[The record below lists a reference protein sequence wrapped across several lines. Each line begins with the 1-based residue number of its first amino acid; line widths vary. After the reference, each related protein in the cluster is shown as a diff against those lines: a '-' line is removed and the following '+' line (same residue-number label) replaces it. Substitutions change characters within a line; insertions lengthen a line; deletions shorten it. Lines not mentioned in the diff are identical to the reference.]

1 MIKGIIELLNTGDH
15 YGVSETIDIAKG
27 KYAIP
32 YTFRYIGKNIKR
44 RLWPTRKSK

>member
-1 MIKGIIELLNTGDH
+1 MIKNLIDLLQTNNF
-15 YGVSETIDIAKG
+15 YGQSKAIDIAKG

-32 YTFRYIGKNIKR
+32 YTWSDLGKNIKR